1 MELTERDNS
10 RSFFVPTRIF
20 ARFSGIWNKK
30 GKRMPS
36 GARTLGDLLIFL
48 IGVGILGITSLIIY
62 LLRRNLLT
70 DDNQRQE

>member
-1 MELTERDNS
+1 
-10 RSFFVPTRIF
+10 
-20 ARFSGIWNKK
+20 
-30 GKRMPS
+30 MPS